1 MSSTFTQQSEPSYFY
16 FLIAKSCFRRATTTP
31 HPKAGSTLRALGRD
45 YLAKSVMAAP
55 AHSHASDTTH

>member
-16 FLIAKSCFRRATTTP
+16 FLMAKTCFRRATTTP

-45 YLAKSVMAAP
+45 YLAKSVTAP
-55 AHSHASDTTH
+55 LAHSHTGNTTH